1 MEKKTKV
8 LISLLIIIILACAG
22 VVAYKIYK
30 DKIENKNFGQENT
43 EVINNTVD
51 EPLEVEVKT
60 VQTFKGDERPIA
72 VMIDNHK
79 AALPQDGLNNAY
91 MVYEIIVEGG
101 ESRLMALFKGQ
112 NLEKIG
118 PVRSSRHYFLDY
130 ALENDAIYVH
140 YGWSPQAQY
149 DISNLGVNNI
159 NGISESE
166 SSFWRVKDKRAP
178 HNVATSTAKIL
189 SIAERKGYKTTSTK
203 KSVLNYVT
211 DEVELTDG
219 QNAEKITIPYSYSND
234 VEYTYDATTKRYQR
248 YSKGVKETD
257 WSTGENVTTK
267 NIIITFAK
275 NSVLNDGENKDRQ
288 TLSNVGTLNGYY
300 ITNGKAIK
308 ITCEKTSRSAQTVYK
323 DLDGNEIK
331 VNDGNTYVQI
341 CPINAKVTIEGAEET
356 VTEDVD

>member
-1 MEKKTKV
+1 MKQRKKKKMSKKAKIILV
-8 LISLLIIIILACAG
+8 VILLLIIG
-22 VVAYKIYK
+22 VLGCFLLINDKEIEKKIPK
-30 DKIENKNFGQENT
+30 KKKITKEEEQIK
-43 EVINNTVD
+43 VVD
-51 EPLEVEVKT
+51 LSST
-60 VQTFKGDERPIA
+60 ERPIA
-72 VMIDNHK
+72 VMINNNK
-79 AALPQDGLNNAY
+79 AVWGYQAGIQDAY
-91 MVYEIIVEGG
+91 ITYEMIVEGG
-101 ESRLMALFKGQ
+101 ITRMMAVFKDK
-112 NLEKIG
+112 NTERIAS
-118 PVRSSRHYFLDY
+118 VRSSRHYYLDY

-203 KSVLNYVT
+203 ESVLKYVT

-219 QNAEKITIPYSYSND
+219 QSAEKITIPYSYSND

-257 WSTGENVTTK
+257 WSTGENITTK

-288 TLSNVGTLNGYY
+288 TLSNIGTLNGYY

-308 ITCEKTSRSAQTVYK
+308 ITCEKTSRSAQTMYK

>member
-1 MEKKTKV
+1 MKKLTKKNK
-8 LISLLIIIILACAG
+8 IILSSIALALI
-22 VVAYKIYK
+22 VIAIVISV
-30 DKIENKNFGQENT
+30 ILLNKNKKNPL
-43 EVINNTVD
+43 NNTSKKD
-51 EPLEVEVKT
+51 DNQSVEVKKVKIVNEDST
-60 VQTFKGDERPIA
+60 SRPFA
-72 VMIDNHK
+72 VMINNISV
-79 AALPQDGLNNAY
+79 ARPLQSGLQDAY
-91 MVYEIIVEGG
+91 LMYEIIVEGRI
-101 ESRLMALFKGQ
+101 SRYLALFIDQ
-112 NLEKIG
+112 STERIG
-118 PVRSSRHYFLDY
+118 SIRSARHYFLDY

-257 WSTGENVTTK
+257 WSTGENITTK